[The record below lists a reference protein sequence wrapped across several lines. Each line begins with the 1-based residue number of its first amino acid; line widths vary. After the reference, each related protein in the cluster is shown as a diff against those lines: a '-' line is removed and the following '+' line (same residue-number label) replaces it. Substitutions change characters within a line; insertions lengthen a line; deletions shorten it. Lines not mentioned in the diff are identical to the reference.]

1 MLHSLTEIGKS
12 AKEILSLNPEPRMS
26 LISEGINS
34 LITVDDCFTIA
45 TGMESADALDTF
57 RQKSRTSLEGPGGTP
72 DHNDASL
79 YSCLFTEEL

>member
-34 LITVDDCFTIA
+34 LITIDDCFTVQN
-45 TGMESADALDTF
+45 GQESDGLDTF